1 MVLRIKYLIATFSFL
16 RCVPHVFY
24 YLFNRDK
31 FKEDVRVNTQ
41 HHLGISRTDI
51 LGLLYLL
58 TFSEPYRNLFYYRIG
73 YKSYL
78 FRWMCKPYNCFTIGT
93 NTVIGEGMLCF
104 HPFATIVNAEKIG
117 THFTVKNN
125 VTIGNIRKGERPT
138 IGNNVTVNA
147 NAVVIGAISIGDNA
161 IIGAGSVVTK
171 NVPAD
176 SVVVGNPAR
185 IIRHNGQTVDIKL

>member
-1 MVLRIKYLIATFSFL
+1 MEYSTTASIFGV
-16 RCVPHVFY
+16 
-24 YLFNRDK
+24 
-31 FKEDVRVNTQ
+31 KE
-41 HHLGISRTDI
+41 
-51 LGLLYLL
+51 LLLHI
-58 TFSEPYRNLFYYRIG
+58 TPI
-73 YKSYL
+73 
-78 FRWMCKPYNCFTIGT
+78 
-93 NTVIGEGMLCF
+93 
-104 HPFATIVNAEKIG
+104 
-117 THFTVKNN
+117 KNN